1 MNSSSFK
8 NELGRLNK
16 EQRDAVE
23 TIAGPVMVIAGPG
36 TGKTQILTLRIANI
50 LMKTDASPENILAL
64 TFTESAASNIRKRL
78 VGLIGT
84 QGYYANIATFHG
96 FCNQI
101 IQDYP
106 EKFPDI
112 IGSSPATQIN
122 KISIL
127 RKIIGSSG
135 FKKIK
140 PSGDFYY
147 YIPAISKNIRDL
159 KNEGVDPDGLRK
171 SVESQN
177 EAPRGKAAK
186 YLRNSPKPSTL
197 LRQGFAGFSSPPSP
211 QQVAEYSAKEKKNIK
226 LARLT
231 AKQRVNNLAQA
242 DKNMELA
249 QAYALYQKELR
260 RRKLYDFED
269 MILETVKVL
278 QKDKDFLLDLQEKYQ
293 YILVDEHQDTN
304 GSQNRAL
311 ELLSGYDRNP
321 NLFIVGDEKQA
332 IFRFQGASLENFV
345 YFKNKFPKVR
355 LVSLRQNYRSTQ
367 EILDASHSLIEKKTA
382 SLAMKLESQEKK
394 AGKKIKIC
402 RLESIEAECE
412 FIADKIK
419 NLIDKSRLMKSIADP
434 RSRKAGSGKTPA
446 EEMAV
451 LYRENKDALA
461 VSEALSRN
469 GVSFAVESDENILED
484 SEIKKLNVLFEAI
497 ENFAGP
503 EYMAKALHLDFFGL
517 EPIEIYKS
525 LGAKSAKSPAVEKI
539 YKKIGDWKKL
549 NYNVN
554 FAEFFEIVAKESGFL
569 AGILKR
575 PDYGEKISKLNSLFR
590 EAKKSAVANHKYN
603 LSDYMKDLKILA
615 EHNIPIKTKMPAA
628 FDAVRLMTAHKAK
641 GLEFDYVFICQ
652 ARDKHWGNKRDSN
665 LFKLPIA
672 TLARL
677 DSAER
682 NEDERRLFYM
692 ALTRARKEVFITYP
706 AVSDEGREYIPSQFI
721 NEISPDLKEE
731 ITATGKFQGLT
742 LGIQRSDLWKPK
754 TDEKIFIKD
763 LFLSRGL
770 SPTSLN
776 NYLRCPW
783 QFFYSNLLRLPQ
795 TPKPAQAYGTAVHH
809 ALQSFFNS
817 INAGKKAGV
826 NYLIS
831 EFSKKLAKQLI
842 SENEF
847 KHLLEKGKTGLKEY
861 HNFYKGSF
869 KKGTVNEYKISGVDF
884 PIGKEKIRLT
894 GKLDKIEINPKNKS
908 AIVTDYKT
916 AKPKSKNWILGLTK
930 DKRSGEYFR
939 QLVFY
944 KLLLDSLHHKKFNM
958 ELGIIDFTEPD
969 DQKRF
974 RKEAFEISSGD
985 VKNLRDLISKTADE
999 ILNLKFWNAGC
1010 GKKDC
1015 EFCAL
1020 RRLLPIHKSY
1030 H

>member
-159 KNEGVDPDGLRK
+159 KNEGIDPAGLRK
-171 SVESQN
+171 SIENQ
-177 EAPRGKAAK
+177 
-186 YLRNSPKPSTL
+186 
-197 LRQGFAGFSSPPSP
+197 
-211 QQVAEYSAKEKKNIK
+211 KKNIK
-226 LARLT
+226 LAKLT
-231 AKQRVNNLAQA
+231 SKQRADNLAQA
-242 DKNMELA
+242 DKNLELA
-249 QAYALYQKELR
+249 QVYALYQKELR

-367 EILDASHSLIEKKTA
+367 EILDASHSLIEKNTA
-382 SLAMKLESQEKK
+382 TLAVRLKSQEKK

-402 RLESIEAECE
+402 RLESIETECE

-419 NLIDKSRLMKSIADP
+419 SLI
-434 RSRKAGSGKTPA
+434 GKKIPYG
-446 EEMAV
+446 EIAV

-461 VSEALSRN
+461 ISEAISRN
-469 GVSFAVESDENILED
+469 GISFAVESDENILED

-503 EYMAKALHLDFFGL
+503 EHMAKALHLDFFGL

-847 KHLLEKGKTGLKEY
+847 KHLLEKGKIGLKEY
-861 HNFYKGSF
+861 HDFYKGSF
-869 KKGTVNEYKISGVDF
+869 KKGTINEYKISGIDF

-916 AKPKSKNWILGLTK
+916 AKPKSKNWIIGLTK

-944 KLLLDSLHHKKFNM
+944 KLLLDSVPHKKFNM
-958 ELGIIDFTEPD
+958 DIGVIDFTEPLD
-969 DQKRF
+969 FARGKPEF
-974 RKEAFEISSGD
+974 KKEAFEISSGD
-985 VKNLRDLISKTADE
+985 VKNLRDIIEKIADE
-999 ILNLKFWNAGC
+999 ILNLKFWDAGC

-1015 EFCAL
+1015 EFCSL
-1020 RRLLPIHKSY
+1020 RKLLS
-1030 H
+1030 

>member
-1 MNSSSFK
+1 MPQTSSKFK
-8 NELGRLNK
+8 NELTRLNK
-16 EQRDAVE
+16 EQREAVE

-171 SVESQN
+171 SVESQ
-177 EAPRGKAAK
+177 
-186 YLRNSPKPSTL
+186 
-197 LRQGFAGFSSPPSP
+197 
-211 QQVAEYSAKEKKNIK
+211 KKNIK

-231 AKQRVNNLAQA
+231 AKQRANNLAQA

-795 TPKPAQAYGTAVHH
+795 TPKPSQAYGTAVHH
-809 ALQSFFNS
+809 AFQSFFNS
-817 INAGKKAGV
+817 INAGKKAGA
-826 NYLIS
+826 NYLVS

-842 SENEF
+842 SESEF

-869 KKGTVNEYKISGVDF
+869 KKGTINEYKISGIDF
-884 PIGKEKIRLT
+884 PVGKEKIRLT

-908 AIVTDYKT
+908 ATVTDYKT

-944 KLLLDSLHHKKFNM
+944 KLLLDSVPHKKFNM
-958 ELGIIDFTEPD
+958 DIGVIDFTEPLD
-969 DQKRF
+969 FARGKPEF
-974 RKEAFEISSGD
+974 RREAFEISSGD
-985 VKNLRDLISKTADE
+985 VKNLRELIEKTADE

-1010 GKKDC
+1010 NKKDC

-1020 RRLLPIHKSY
+1020 RKLLPKQ
-1030 H
+1030 